1 MHFLKSSPLA
11 YMARDIYMS
20 RQNSYMNRLPRPIYG
35 SSEKSSRTCACTA
48 TLAPVVGL
56 KTVLSI
62 VSTLEY
68 LVREFFKPISIV
80 FPFTASMSANANVF
94 VSVGV
99 RLRWKN
105 NNPGV
110 FFDKT
115 NNIHRLQIKAI
126 YLEMNREADW
136 EKDVLYSLSEA
147 TG

>member
-1 MHFLKSSPLA
+1 
-11 YMARDIYMS
+11 
-20 RQNSYMNRLPRPIYG
+20 
-35 SSEKSSRTCACTA
+35 
-48 TLAPVVGL
+48 
-56 KTVLSI
+56 
-62 VSTLEY
+62 
-68 LVREFFKPISIV
+68 
-80 FPFTASMSANANVF
+80 MSANANVF